1 MIIFLCGLPTVG
13 KTLFGK
19 ALAKYLSVSFFDV
32 DDLIV
37 SNYGNKLYPSA
48 CEIFQ
53 AIGEREFTKLE
64 NTALRSPCLDNSVTS
79 LGGGTIMH
87 QEACDIIKH
96 RGTLVYLSLP
106 MAQIRERLLKR
117 GLPERLKR
125 APNMEEILQ
134 QRIERMQRICD
145 YHFPIDE
152 LNLLDER
159 SLFSACESFTTLL
172 NQ

>member
-1 MIIFLCGLPTVG
+1 MNIFLCGLPTVG

-19 ALAKYLSVSFFDV
+19 ALAKYFSTSFFDV

-37 SNYGNKLYPSA
+37 MNYGNKLHSSA

-53 AIGEREFTKLE
+53 AVGEQEFTKLE
-64 NTALRSPCLDNSVTS
+64 IEALRSISLDNSVTA

-87 QEACDIIKH
+87 QEACDIIKN
-96 RGTLVYLSLP
+96 RGLLVYLSLP
-106 MAQIRERLLKR
+106 IAQICERLLKR
-117 GLPERLKR
+117 GLPERLKQ

-145 YHFPIDE
+145 YHFPLDE
-152 LNLLDER
+152 VDLLDER
-159 SLFSACESFTTLL
+159 SLLSACESLNTLL

>member
-1 MIIFLCGLPTVG
+1 MG

-19 ALAKYLSVSFFDV
+19 ALAKYFSISFFDV

-37 SNYGNKLYPSA
+37 SNYGNKLHSSV
-48 CEIFQ
+48 CGIFQ
-53 AIGEREFTKLE
+53 AIGEQEFTKLE
-64 NTALRSPCLDNSVTS
+64 IEALHSLSLDNSVTA

-87 QEACDIIKH
+87 QKACDIIKN
-96 RGTLVYLSLP
+96 RGPLVYLSLP
-106 MAQIRERLLKR
+106 IAQIRERLLKR

-134 QRIERMQRICD
+134 QRVGRMQRICD
-145 YHFPIDE
+145 YHFPLDDV
-152 LNLLDER
+152 NLLDEC
-159 SLFSACESFTTLL
+159 SLLSACESFNTLL

>member
-1 MIIFLCGLPTVG
+1 MNLFLCGLPTVG
-13 KTLFGK
+13 KTLLGR
-19 ALAKYLSVSFFDV
+19 ALANYLSTSFFDV

-37 SNYGNKLYPSA
+37 SNYGNKLYSSA

-53 AIGEREFTKLE
+53 AVGEEKFTSLE
-64 NTALRSPCLDNSVTS
+64 IEALHSLPLDNDIVA

-87 QEACDIIKH
+87 QKAYDIIKD

-106 MAQIRERLLKR
+106 ITEIYKRLLKR

-125 APNMEEILQ
+125 APNVEEILQ
-134 QRIERMQRICD
+134 QRIDHMQRVAN
-145 YHFPIDE
+145 YSFPLDHVD
-152 LNLLDER
+152 LLDEH
-159 SLFSACESFTTLL
+159 SLLSACKSLNTLL